1 MKLSSAK
8 LKKFLIFSAKKYFRI
23 FRDMKLPSP
32 ELKGLLIFQEGTFQ
46 N

>member
-1 MKLSSAK
+1 MKVSSAK
-8 LKKFLIFSAKKYFRI
+8 LKKFLIFRI
-23 FRDMKLPSP
+23 FRDMKLPSL